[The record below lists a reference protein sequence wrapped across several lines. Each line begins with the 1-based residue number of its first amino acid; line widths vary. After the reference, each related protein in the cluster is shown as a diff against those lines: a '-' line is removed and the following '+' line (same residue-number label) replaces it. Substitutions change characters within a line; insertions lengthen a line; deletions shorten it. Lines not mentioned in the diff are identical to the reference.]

1 MNKIATEAKPATLVP
16 ETRRMEF
23 LPGLFGRKLMLVGE
37 RTVYQFMSW
46 LAPEDYTGGM
56 WRFHEQGRQPLFLSP
71 DTEKRFRISCETN
84 GYQGLVSAEA
94 AGIIAT
100 LFALSHMSFR
110 HESDQLADAYARLY
124 AFAGDHAEAREIFVA
139 ID

>member
-1 MNKIATEAKPATLVP
+1 MTQLATTAKPATLVP

-37 RTVYQFMSW
+37 RTVYQLMSW

-71 DTEKRFRISCETN
+71 DTDKRLRISCETN
-84 GYQGLVSAEA
+84 GYQGEASAEA

-100 LFALSHMSFR
+100 LFALSHLSFR
-110 HESDQLADAYARLY
+110 HEADQLAETYARLY
-124 AFAGDHAEAREIFVA
+124 AFAGDHAEAGEIFAV

>member
-1 MNKIATEAKPATLVP
+1 MNEIATEAKPAMLVP

-37 RTVYQFMSW
+37 RTVYQLMSW

-56 WRFHEQGRQPLFLSP
+56 WRFHERGRQPLFLSP

-84 GYQGLVSAEA
+84 GYQGEVSAEA

-100 LFALSHMSFR
+100 LFALSHLSFR
-110 HESDQLADAYARLY
+110 HEADQLADGYARLY
-124 AFAGDHAEAREIFVA
+124 AFAGDHAEAGEIFGA

>member
-1 MNKIATEAKPATLVP
+1 
-16 ETRRMEF
+16 MEF
-23 LPGLFGRKLMLVGE
+23 LPGLFGHKLMLLGE
-37 RTVYQFMSW
+37 RTVYQLMSW

-84 GYQGLVSAEA
+84 GYQGEVSTEA

-100 LFALSHMSFR
+100 LFALSHLSFR
-110 HESDQLADAYARLY
+110 HEADQLADAYARLY
-124 AFAGDHAEAREIFVA
+124 AFAGDHAEAGEIFSA

>member
-1 MNKIATEAKPATLVP
+1 MNEIATEAKPATRVP

-37 RTVYQFMSW
+37 RSVYQFMSW
-46 LAPEDYTGGM
+46 LALEDYAGGM
-56 WRFHEQGRQPLFLSP
+56 WRFHEQGCQPLFLAP
-71 DTEKRFRISCETN
+71 DTERRFRVSCETN
-84 GYQGLVSAEA
+84 GYQGEVSSEA

-100 LFALSHMSFR
+100 LFALSHLSFR
-110 HESDQLADAYARLY
+110 HEADQLADAYSRLY
-124 AFAGDHAEAREIFVA
+124 AFAGVHAEAGEIFAA

>member
-1 MNKIATEAKPATLVP
+1 MNEIATEAKPATLVP
-16 ETRRMEF
+16 ECRRMEF

-84 GYQGLVSAEA
+84 GYQGEVSAEA

-100 LFALSHMSFR
+100 LFALSHLSFR
-110 HESDQLADAYARLY
+110 HEADQLADAYARLY
-124 AFAGDHAEAREIFVA
+124 AFAGDHAEAGEIFKA

>member
-1 MNKIATEAKPATLVP
+1 MTELAYEAKPATLVP

-23 LPGLFGRKLMLVGE
+23 LPGLFGRALMLIGE

-71 DTEKRFRISCETN
+71 DTNKQFRISCETN
-84 GYQGLVSAEA
+84 GYQGEVSAEA

-100 LFALSHMSFR
+100 LFALSHLSFR
-110 HESDQLADAYARLY
+110 HESDLLADGYSRLY
-124 AFAGDHAEAREIFVA
+124 AYAGDHAEAGEIFKA